1 MGDSVPGS
9 NGTWILAFDILS
21 SPIRAL
27 FPLKL
32 GWKLSAP
39 KLRCCR
45 LCRSVLRGILEF
57 RHSPECL
64 GSPGMCRFDFSHPR
78 DGFPIPDPCLRSR
91 LVPSSLSDW
100 LSTYS
105 ALEMS
110 WKTAS
115 RGLGVSRNNPGFA
128 IKNPVNFSPRGSL
141 PLPAAPLPEPYPS
154 IMVKP
159 DSSTRDIFIP
169 RFYTPLCPPLL
180 WEAKD

>member
-27 FPLKL
+27 LPLKL

-64 GSPGMCRFDFSHPR
+64 GSPGMCPSDSSHPVMV
-78 DGFPIPDPCLRSR
+78 FPSQIPVCVLD
-91 LVPSSLSDW
+91 SSLLPFQTGSRHI
-100 LSTYS
+100 L
-105 ALEMS
+105 L
-110 WKTAS
+110 WKC
-115 RGLGVSRNNPGFA
+115 RG
-128 IKNPVNFSPRGSL
+128 K
-141 PLPAAPLPEPYPS
+141 LPAGAWECLGT
-154 IMVKP
+154 ILALQLK
-159 DSSTRDIFIP
+159 IP
-169 RFYTPLCPPLL
+169 
-180 WEAKD
+180 